1 MDSGLYCFFKS
12 SWATN
17 PAIRT
22 SNHTHSMCSNIGSL
36 VSMDS
41 QHYYDYFTSSLPFV
55 NGFTCNAVNDPELVL
70 LRTPEPL
77 CEGTWDTLLT
87 YFWTSGS
94 DLKYEGNFTWNSGGE
109 PYLINKGYIS
119 FLNKAL
125 PLLHKTYIDYP

>member
-17 PAIRT
+17 PAIRK

-41 QHYYDYFTSSLPFV
+41 KHHYDYFTSSLPFV
-55 NGFTCNAVNDPELVL
+55 DGRMCNAGSDPELVL
-70 LRTPEPL
+70 LPL
-77 CEGTWDTLLT
+77 GPWQPFCLGSYDTLLT

-109 PYLINKGYIS
+109 PYLINKGYI
-119 FLNKAL
+119 FF
-125 PLLHKTYIDYP
+125 